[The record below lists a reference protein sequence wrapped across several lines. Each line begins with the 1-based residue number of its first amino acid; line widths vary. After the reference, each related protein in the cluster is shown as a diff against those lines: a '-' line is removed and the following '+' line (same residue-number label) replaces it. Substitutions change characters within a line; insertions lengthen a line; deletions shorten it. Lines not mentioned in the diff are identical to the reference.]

1 MFPLLTRAYSEGA
14 LTLVLPYFW
23 LLLHMHYLV
32 FTHHRLSIYLY
43 APARIFSVPTFP
55 AYLFGQPFCEPPS
68 HCLSLTQASV
78 PCGHGFFSWQPPL
91 PCRCSVL
98 GIPPDAAACLN
109 IRSEPGCLPHTAAL
123 LLARGFLE
131 STWLKWNDGRWK
143 WASWYTFSSSS
154 GWAHHS
160 PCKGLW
166 NRRLR
171 CSPDMWAGL

>member
-98 GIPPDAAACLN
+98 EAPWCSGMPEHQEWA
-109 IRSEPGCLPHTAAL
+109 
-123 LLARGFLE
+123 
-131 STWLKWNDGRWK
+131 WL
-143 WASWYTFSSSS
+143 SSSHCCFIA
-154 GWAHHS
+154 GWRCFRIYMA
-160 PCKGLW
+160 KMKWWKVEVGQLIYIQLIQ
-166 NRRLR
+166 RLGA
-171 CSPDMWAGL
+171 PLPL

>member
-14 LTLVLPYFW
+14 LTLVLPNFW

-98 GIPPDAAACLN
+98 EAPWCSGMP
-109 IRSEPGCLPHTAAL
+109 EHQ
-123 LLARGFLE
+123 E
-131 STWLKWNDGRWK
+131 WTWL
-143 WASWYTFSSSS
+143 SSSHCCFIA
-154 GWAHHS
+154 G
-160 PCKGLW
+160 
-166 NRRLR
+166 RRFFRIYMAKMKWWKVEVGQLIYIQLIQR
-171 CSPDMWAGL
+171 LGAPLPL